1 MMSSWNFRGFMA
13 MLSKTELKENLSKSI
28 AKVVFNKS
36 DGSTRIMNCTLMA
49 NYLPMIIKEEQVAHV
64 PRKQNDEV
72 LAVWDLDNQGWRSF
86 NINSVIEV
94 QYIGEDNAAST

>member
-1 MMSSWNFRGFMA
+1 
-13 MLSKTELKENLSKSI
+13 MLSKTELKENLAKSV

-36 DGSTRIMNCTLMA
+36 DGSIRIMNCTLMA
-49 NYLPMIIKEEQVAHV
+49 DYLPMVIIEEKVAHV

-72 LAVWDLDNQGWRSF
+72 LAVWDLDNHGWRSF

-94 QYIGEDNAAST
+94 QYIGVENATSA

>member
-1 MMSSWNFRGFMA
+1 
-13 MLSKTELKENLSKSI
+13 MLSKIELKENLSKSV

-36 DGSTRIMNCTLMA
+36 DGTVRMMNCTLMA
-49 NYLPMIIKEEQVAHV
+49 DYVPMVIREEQVAHV

-86 NINSVIEV
+86 NVNSVIEV
-94 QYIGEDNAAST
+94 EYIGVNRV

>member
-1 MMSSWNFRGFMA
+1 

-49 NYLPMIIKEEQVAHV
+49 NYLPMVISEEKVAHV

-94 QYIGEDNAAST
+94 QYIGEENAAST